1 MLGLI
6 QRCLRSLVALFR
18 PRAEMAAENLALR
31 HQLGILL
38 RSRPARL
45 LLTSWD
51 RALWAF
57 VLHRFPAW
65 RVWYKE
71 DRLHLALE
79 KDAPDH
85 RPVEPPEMGEAISL
99 ARLGGLHHRYSRRA
113 G

>member
-6 QRCLRSLVALFR
+6 RLFLGSLVTLFR
-18 PRAEMAAENLALR
+18 SRAGMAAENLALR

-45 LLTSWD
+45 PLTSWD

-65 RVWYKE
+65 RQSLVSTCQ
-71 DRLHLALE
+71 DVGQFPL
-79 KDAPDH
+79 
-85 RPVEPPEMGEAISL
+85 RPYTE
-99 ARLGGLHHRYSRRA
+99 RQLGYASFASVGGRR
-113 G
+113 GKS